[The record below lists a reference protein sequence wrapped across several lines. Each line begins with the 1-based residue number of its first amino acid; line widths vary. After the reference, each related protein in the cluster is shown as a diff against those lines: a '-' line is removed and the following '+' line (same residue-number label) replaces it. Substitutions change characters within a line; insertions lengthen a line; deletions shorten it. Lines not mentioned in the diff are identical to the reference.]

1 MAGDSGFSEVR
12 SPGFTAGP
20 HKVLSWGRTWT
31 VNPIP
36 RLVNRWGEEEPVSG
50 QRVTCVQSAVTQ
62 LGPELSRTSGSPRG
76 RLELTAGLFKDTSTP
91 TPLI

>member
-1 MAGDSGFSEVR
+1 M
-12 SPGFTAGP
+12 
-20 HKVLSWGRTWT
+20 
-31 VNPIP
+31 
-36 RLVNRWGEEEPVSG
+36 SG